1 MSNPEDIG
9 NQQLAN
15 FDNFNDDI
23 ELTSVR
29 HDGNV
34 SIGWYQ
40 NSYDDRE
47 FGRFKN
53 DLKFD
58 RNKCLLRDGFVTQLW
73 LLFWLGDTAVL
84 IACPQVMSF

>member
-34 SIGWYQ
+34 SIG
-40 NSYDDRE
+40 
-47 FGRFKN
+47 
-53 DLKFD
+53 
-58 RNKCLLRDGFVTQLW
+58 
-73 LLFWLGDTAVL
+73 
-84 IACPQVMSF
+84 